1 MDIFKNIYSWFYK
14 IYNVHLFDYLKGVDC
29 DGYFVGPD
37 HFITIGRFMIIT
49 SLLVAIIYYY
59 GINHPRFNRWWSWLI
74 MLLSSAAIN
83 FTFGFTYVYNRLYAG
98 QIVECFTEPANMS
111 TGNCISFGFT
121 NALIGTIF
129 FFIFTMIIKRGSENS
144 KYSPF

>member
-1 MDIFKNIYSWFYK
+1 MDIFRIIYSWFYW

-37 HFITIGRFMIIT
+37 HFITIGLYMIIT
-49 SLLVAIIYYY
+49 SLLVVTIYYY
-59 GINHPRFNRWWSWLI
+59 VINHPRFNRWWSWVI
-74 MLLSSAAIN
+74 MLLITAAIN
-83 FTFGFTYVYNRLYAG
+83 FTVGFSYVYNRLYGG
-98 QIVECFTEPANMS
+98 QINECFTEPINMS

-129 FFIFTMIIKRGSENS
+129 FLIFSIIIKWRSHNS